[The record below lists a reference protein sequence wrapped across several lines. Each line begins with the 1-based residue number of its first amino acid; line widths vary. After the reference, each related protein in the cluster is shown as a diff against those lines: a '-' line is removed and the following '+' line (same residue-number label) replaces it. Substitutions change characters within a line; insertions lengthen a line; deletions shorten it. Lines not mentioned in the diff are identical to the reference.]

1 MPSDGC
7 MKLAPWDVLPMLHRT
22 ETQNQ
27 RVNAK
32 AINAK
37 KSRKKTIMDIWGP
50 DNLSKLIL
58 L

>member
-27 RVNAK
+27 RAIK

-37 KSRKKTIMDIWGP
+37 KRKKTIMDIWGP